1 MPEYEEM
8 PLQESAAVARARQE
22 REVAVSHALTKAE
35 FALAEEG
42 AEVGA
47 ALASAGL
54 EFDATT
60 FVALRVLE
68 TSAAEDMDPVEVLRS
83 SKLRDLIERSV
94 ALTEVFLARRANA

>member
-1 MPEYEEM
+1 MSEYEEI
-8 PLQESAAVARARQE
+8 PLHEPAALARTRQE
-22 REVAVSHALTKAE
+22 REVAVSHALTCAE

-60 FVALRVLE
+60 FVALRVIE

-83 SKLRDLIERSV
+83 SKLQDLIERAV
-94 ALTEVFLARRANA
+94 ALIEVMLARRASA

>member
-1 MPEYEEM
+1 MPEYEEI
-8 PLQESAAVARARQE
+8 PLHETSALARARQE
-22 REVAVSHALTKAE
+22 REVAVSHALTSAE

-54 EFDATT
+54 QFDATT
-60 FVALRVLE
+60 FVALRVIE
-68 TSAAEDMDPVEVLRS
+68 TSAAEDMDPVEVLCS

-94 ALTEVFLARRANA
+94 ALIEVD